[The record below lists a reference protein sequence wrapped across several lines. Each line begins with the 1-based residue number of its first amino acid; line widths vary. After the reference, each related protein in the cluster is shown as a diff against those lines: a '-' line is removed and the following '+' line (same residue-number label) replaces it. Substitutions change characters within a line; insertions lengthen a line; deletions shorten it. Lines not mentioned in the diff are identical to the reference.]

1 MIARDASPD
10 GQAPSLATWAAFAAM
25 CVGMFMAILDIQV
38 VASSLPTIQ
47 SALEIRPDQMSW
59 VQTSYL
65 IAEVVAI
72 PLTGF
77 LTRALTMRWLSV
89 ATLAIFTFASVGC
102 ASSGSF
108 AALLAWRVVQGFA
121 GGLLIP
127 QVFAAGFVLFPDR
140 GQALAT
146 TIAGVLAVL
155 APTIGPF
162 VGGWITESYDW
173 PWLFLIN
180 IVPGTAAI
188 AIAAHLLPR
197 ERAEIGLLRTL
208 DLPALALMAAAL
220 ACLEIGLKEAPQ
232 VGWLS
237 FNVVAL
243 LAASLATGALF
254 VARTLRSEPPLVELR
269 TLGDRSFALGSL
281 LSFILGVGLYGA
293 VYLMPVFLA
302 YVRNHNALEIG
313 EIMMVTGAAQL
324 AMAPIAVILE
334 RRVSA
339 RLLTAL
345 GFGLFAVGLAASAFQ
360 TRATDFEEMFAP
372 QVIRGVAIMLCLLP
386 PIRLALAHLPP
397 EAVADASGLFNLM
410 RNLGGAIG
418 LALIDTVIYGRA
430 PVKGERLGQALAR
443 GDVEAAKI
451 VGLPLDKFLAH
462 TPGSPLEPAV
472 LAYIRAAVQRQATVE
487 VVNEAW
493 AMVAGLTLAGAMAVY
508 FVRSQVD
515 AALRKSGRQQN

>member
-1 MIARDASPD
+1 LRHER
-10 GQAPSLATWAAFAAM
+10 L
-25 CVGMFMAILDIQV
+25 L
-38 VASSLPTIQ
+38 
-47 SALEIRPDQMSW
+47 
-59 VQTSYL
+59 
-65 IAEVVAI
+65 
-72 PLTGF
+72 
-77 LTRALTMRWLSV
+77 
-89 ATLAIFTFASVGC
+89 
-102 ASSGSF
+102 

-140 GQALAT
+140 GQPLAT

-162 VGGWITESYDW
+162 VGGWITETYDW

-180 IVPGTAAI
+180 IVPGVVAI
-188 AIAAHLLPR
+188 AIAANLLPR
-197 ERAEIGLLRTL
+197 EATVLGLLRTL
-208 DLPALALMAAAL
+208 DLPALALMAVAL

-232 VGWLS
+232 AGWLS
-237 FNVVAL
+237 LNVAAL
-243 LAASLATGALF
+243 LVASLTTGALF
-254 VARTLRSEPPLVELR
+254 VARSLKSERPVVELR

-281 LSFILGVGLYGA
+281 LSFILSVGLYGA

-324 AMAPIAVILE
+324 AMAPLAVFLE
-334 RRVSA
+334 RHVSA
-339 RLLTAL
+339 RLLTGV
-345 GFGLFAVGLAASAFQ
+345 GFGLFAVGLGASALQ

-386 PIRLALAHLPP
+386 PIRLALGHLPP
-397 EAVADASGLFNLM
+397 QAVPDASGLFNLM

-430 PVKGERLGQALAR
+430 PIIGERLGQALAR
-443 GDVEAAKI
+443 GDLEAAKI

-462 TPGSPLEPAV
+462 TPGAPLDPTA
-472 LAYIRAAVQRQATVE
+472 LAYVRAAVQRQATVE
-487 VVNEAW
+487 AVNEAW
-493 AMVAGLTLAGAMAVY
+493 AMVALLTLVGALAVCLA
-508 FVRSQVD
+508 RSR
-515 AALRKSGRQQN
+515 ANGA